1 MSDILQCLEA
11 AGPAAADP
19 GGITSAG
26 PFMNAADAVCL
37 CREAVTVWGVDT
49 QINQCMEECAELV
62 AARNRYRRG
71 RCMAADVAGELADH
85 RRPVWIVCRSPWPQV
100 LCRGGKPLRQFV

>member
-19 GGITSAG
+19 GGIISAV

-37 CREAVTVWGVDT
+37 CREAVTAWGRGYADQSVHGG
-49 QINQCMEECAELV
+49 MRGA
-62 AARNRYRRG
+62 RRG
-71 RCMAADVAGELADH
+71 AEPLSARAMSG
-85 RRPVWIVCRSPWPQV
+85 WPMWPGN
-100 LCRGGKPLRQFV
+100 LPTTGGQYR

>member
-37 CREAVTVWGVDT
+37 CREAVTVWGVNT

-62 AARNRYRRG
+62 AALNRYRRG

-85 RRPVWIVCRSPWPQV
+85 RSQYR
-100 LCRGGKPLRQFV
+100 